1 MNDNPAT
8 VRIYYDEDVD
18 RTEDDI
24 REELVTDIFANMEHV
39 TDISVER
46 VFTGESDEA
55 IVELE
60 FDGTGINSEE
70 LILDISTLPYVH
82 NARFDN

>member
-8 VRIYYDEDVD
+8 VRVYYDEDVD

-39 TDISVER
+39 TDISVEQ
-46 VFTGESDEA
+46 VFTSTSDEA
-55 IVELE
+55 IVEVE
-60 FDGTGINSEE
+60 YDGTEIDSEE
-70 LILDISTLPYVH
+70 LIHNISTLPYVH
-82 NARFDN
+82 NAKFDN